1 MLEVVATYN
10 PAIGA
15 SSLGSASAE
24 SRESKGF
31 AKWLIA
37 HLSPEEQIS
46 ACLLCASA
54 TCMLPKRSKR
64 HVVETGKPAALWLN
78 PLPGTPSKKVYHR
91 VAEAQRRRTERRGG
105 RGI

>member
-37 HLSPEEQIS
+37 HLSPLEL
-46 ACLLCASA
+46 AMA
-54 TCMLPKRSKR
+54 T
-64 HVVETGKPAALWLN
+64 
-78 PLPGTPSKKVYHR
+78 
-91 VAEAQRRRTERRGG
+91 RT
-105 RGI
+105 

>member
-15 SSLGSASAE
+15 SSSGSVSAE

-37 HLSPEEQIS
+37 HLSPLELAMAARTGMLYWGRSVRS
-46 ACLLCASA
+46 APTKHRSPPNNAS
-54 TCMLPKRSKR
+54 LPEMS
-64 HVVETGKPAALWLN
+64 
-78 PLPGTPSKKVYHR
+78 S
-91 VAEAQRRRTERRGG
+91 QSD
-105 RGI
+105 

>member
-54 TCMLPKRSKR
+54 T
-64 HVVETGKPAALWLN
+64 LW
-78 PLPGTPSKKVYHR
+78 
-91 VAEAQRRRTERRGG
+91 
-105 RGI
+105 